1 MVAGCPAAPD
11 GSATSSPLAE
21 VFRRFGPRYLRTHV
35 LSPEQARV
43 LRHIIDCRTPAM
55 GGHAHSCDQCDH
67 EWHAY
72 NSCRDRHC
80 PVCQG
85 LQQRRWIEK
94 RTERLVPTHH
104 FHVVFTEPEAL
115 RPLNLANRAALYD
128 LLFRAAS
135 DTLLELAADRWDAL
149 PGITAVL
156 HTWTRQMLYHPHL
169 HCIVTGGAM
178 TDDDGWVACPK
189 NFLFPVKV
197 MGALF
202 RGKFLAGL
210 RALYDAGELR
220 FVGTSAHLEHP
231 VAFESLLAELRRQ
244 SWVVYAKKPFGST
257 HHLVHYLGLYTHR
270 VAISNSRILSGGDD
284 AIVFST
290 RGDQPLCSL
299 APDEFLRRFLLHTL
313 PKGFNKIRH
322 YGLYA
327 PSNVHRRLANAQEL
341 VGGMNRAQRR
351 DSDTHVEPPPAP
363 DNRCP
368 ACGYRPIRTRR
379 LPPVRGP
386 P

>member
-1 MVAGCPAAPD
+1 MAPGCPAAPG
-11 GSATSSPLAE
+11 GSAASTGLAE
-21 VFRRFGPRYLRTHV
+21 VFRRFGPSYLRTHV

-55 GGHAHSCDQCDH
+55 GGHAHSCDSCGH
-67 EWHAY
+67 AWHAY

-85 LQQRRWIEK
+85 IQQRRWIE
-94 RTERLVPTHH
+94 RREQRLVPTHH

-115 RPLNLANRAALYD
+115 RPLNLANRRALYT
-128 LLFRAAS
+128 LLFRAAR
-135 DTLLELAADRWDAL
+135 DTLLELAQGRWDAL

-156 HTWTRQMLYHPHL
+156 HTWTRRMQYHPHL
-169 HCIVTGGAM
+169 HCIVTGGGL
-178 TDDDGWVACPK
+178 TDDDGWTASK
-189 NFLFPVKV
+189 KTFLFPVKL

-210 RALYDAGELR
+210 QALFDAGELR
-220 FVGTSAHLEHP
+220 FVGTSAHLDHP
-231 VAFESLLAELRRQ
+231 VAFDALLADLRSQ

-257 HHLVHYLGLYTHR
+257 HHLVRYLGLYTHR
-270 VAISNSRILSGGDD
+270 VAISNARILSVGDD
-284 AIVFST
+284 AIAFST
-290 RGDQPLCSL
+290 RKDQPDCRLS
-299 APDEFLRRFLLHTL
+299 PDEFLRRFLLHTL

-327 PSNVHRRLANAQEL
+327 ASHVRGRLTVAQDL
-341 VGGMNRAQRR
+341 VLGMSRGQRHATAEP
-351 DSDTHVEPPPAP
+351 DSRPART
-363 DNRCP
+363 DHCP
-368 ACGYRPIRTRR
+368 ACGYWPLRTRR
-379 LPPVRGP
+379 LPPARGP